1 VLEPVLGPES
11 VQSCGP
17 KKMARLIL
25 SSIANEDWH
34 GCSLL
39 ICRVGVNLN
48 YYVLSARY
56 RARLAALPP
65 LATD

>member
-1 VLEPVLGPES
+1 MV
-11 VQSCGP
+11 
-17 KKMARLIL
+17 RLIL

-34 GCSLL
+34 DQIRLLILVERLDDALGCSLL

-48 YYVLSARY
+48 DYALSARY